1 MFFHFHF
8 FFDKDFETIFMA
20 GGVKSVT
27 DPQHNAFLG

>member
-1 MFFHFHF
+1 MFFIFI
-8 FFDKDFETIFMA
+8 FDKDFETIFMA